1 MSRVPFQDLSNH
13 FLIAMPGMVDPSFSE
28 TLTLICEHS
37 SEGALGIVVNRPTTI
52 SVGEVFRQ
60 IGIAGYNHKAG
71 SNQSVYSGGPVSQ
84 ERGFVLNSGEQ
95 SWESSLA
102 IGSGLQLT
110 TSSDILVAIADNE
123 GPGAS
128 LVALGYAGWGAG
140 QLEQE
145 LSANAWLTCKA
156 DPDIIFHTPCHLRL
170 SAAANS
176 LGVNLN
182 LISDQVGHA

>member
-1 MSRVPFQDLSNH
+1 
-13 FLIAMPGMVDPSFSE
+13 MPGMVDPSFSE
-28 TLTLICEHS
+28 TLTLICDHS
-37 SEGALGIVVNRPTTI
+37 SEGALGIIVNRPTTI

-60 IGIAGYNHKAG
+60 VGISGYNHK
-71 SNQSVYSGGPVSQ
+71 SKSTDSVYSGGPVSQ
-84 ERGFVLNSGEQ
+84 ERGFVLNSGEMDH
-95 SWESSLA
+95 WESCMS
-102 IGSGLQLT
+102 IGEGLQLT
-110 TSSDILVAIADNE
+110 TSADILLAIADNE
-123 GPGAS
+123 GPTNT

-156 DPDIIFHTPCHLRL
+156 DPAIIFHTPCHLRL
-170 SAAANS
+170 NAAASS

>member
-1 MSRVPFQDLSNH
+1 MSRVPFQNLRNH
-13 FLIAMPGMVDPSFSE
+13 FLIAMPGMADPSFTE

-37 SEGALGIVVNRPTTI
+37 SEGALGIIVNRPTTI

-60 IGIAGYNHKAG
+60 IGISGYNHK
-71 SNQSVYSGGPVSQ
+71 SQSSRAVYSGGPVSQ
-84 ERGFVLNSGEQ
+84 ERGFVLNSGEM
-95 SWESSLA
+95 SWESCLTV
-102 IGSGLQLT
+102 GDGLQLT
-110 TSSDILVAIADNE
+110 TSADILLAIADDE
-123 GPGAS
+123 GPSAS

-156 DPDIIFHTPCHLRL
+156 DPAIIFKTPCHLRL
-170 SAAANS
+170 DAAARS